1 LATADEECEPTGT
14 APRVLVRDVTST
26 PAEFDASL
34 RQAGAERVD
43 GAPPL
48 YSIADG
54 DVRLEVEIAAGPERR
69 IGLVR
74 LATLIVTY
82 RFIAGSPAAQR
93 ALLARLDRAM
103 HRGGG

>member
-1 LATADEECEPTGT
+1 MERRTETGSTATPPG
-14 APRVLVRDVTST
+14 VLVRDVTST

-43 GAPPL
+43 GAFPL
-48 YSIADG
+48 YRIADG
-54 DVRLEVEIAAGPERR
+54 DVRLDIGIAVGPERR
-69 IGLVR
+69 IGLIR
-74 LATLIVTY
+74 LPTLLVTY
-82 RFIAGSPAAQR
+82 RFLAGSPASQQ